1 MSPSNS
7 GAGPFSQQPG
17 IEFLRGARDQLPIL
31 LGVVP
36 FGVIFGALAVSA
48 GIPALEAQSFSLF
61 IFAGSAQFIAVS
73 LIAGAASPFLIIL
86 TILVVNLRHLLYSA
100 SLAPYVYHLS
110 KLWKIPL
117 SWLLTDEAFIVA
129 SARYRKGGPEFA
141 HWYFLGTGL
150 TLWAAWQ
157 LSTFLG
163 IALGALIPPGIGLDF
178 ALPLTFMALIL
189 PTLTDRPAWAAAFA
203 AGAFSILLANLP
215 FKLGLLIPAVLG
227 IGVGLVVEMRSA
239 RAGHVNGDNS

>member
-1 MSPSNS
+1 MSSSNS
-7 GAGPFSQQPG
+7 RAGSFSKLRL
-17 IEFLRGARDQLPIL
+17 EFLGGARDQLPIL
-31 LGVVP
+31 LGVFP

-48 GIPALEAQSFSLF
+48 GIPPFEAQSFSLF

-73 LIAGAASPFLIIL
+73 LISGAASPFLVIL

-100 SLAPYVYHLS
+100 SIAPHVFHLS
-110 KLWKIPL
+110 NLWKIPL

-129 SARYRKGGPEFA
+129 SARYRKGSPELA

-150 TLWAAWQ
+150 MLWAAWQ

-163 IALGALIPPGIGLDF
+163 ITLGALIPPGIGLDF
-178 ALPLTFMALIL
+178 ALPLTFMTLIL
-189 PTLTDRPAWAAAFA
+189 PTLTDRPTWAAACA
-203 AGAFSILLANLP
+203 AGAFSIVLANLP

-227 IGVGLVVEMRSA
+227 IGVGLGMEMRST
-239 RAGHVNGDNS
+239 RAGHANGDPA

>member
-1 MSPSNS
+1 MSTHNS
-7 GAGPFSQQPG
+7 EAGSISQPG
-17 IEFLRGARDQLPIL
+17 KEFLRGARDQFPIL

-48 GIPALEAQSFSLF
+48 GIPAFEAQSFSLF

-86 TILVVNLRHLLYSA
+86 TILVVNFRHLLYSA
-100 SLAPYVYHLS
+100 SLAPHVYHLS
-110 KLWKIPL
+110 NRWKIPL

-129 SARYRKGGPEFA
+129 SSRYRKGNLEFA

-150 TLWAAWQ
+150 MLWVAWQ
-157 LSTFLG
+157 LSTLLG
-163 IALGALIPPGIGLDF
+163 IALGVVIPPGIGLDF

-189 PTLTDRPAWAAAFA
+189 PTLTDRPAWAAACA
-203 AGAFSILLANLP
+203 AGMFSILLANLP

-227 IGVGLVVEMRSA
+227 IGVGLGVEIRAA
-239 RAGHVNGDNS
+239 RAGHANGGKT

>member
-1 MSPSNS
+1 VSPSNA
-7 GAGPFSQQPG
+7 GAGSFSQRK
-17 IEFLRGARDQLPIL
+17 IEFLGGARDQIPIL

-36 FGVIFGALAVSA
+36 FGVIFGTLAVSA
-48 GIPALEAQSFSLF
+48 GIPAFEAQSFSLF

-73 LIAGAASPFLIIL
+73 LIAGAASPLLIIL

-100 SLAPYVYHLS
+100 SLAPHVYHLS
-110 KLWKIPL
+110 TRWKIPL

-129 SARYRKGGPEFA
+129 ASRYRKGSLEFA

-150 TLWAAWQ
+150 MLWAAWQ

-163 IALGALIPPGIGLDF
+163 IALGALIPSGMGLDF

-189 PTLTDRPAWAAAFA
+189 PTLTDRPAWAAACSAGTFA
-203 AGAFSILLANLP
+203 ILLANLP
-215 FKLGLLIPAVLG
+215 FKLGLLIPAILG
-227 IGVGLVVEMRSA
+227 IGVGLGVEMRSA
-239 RAGHVNGDNS
+239 RVGPANGDAP

>member
-1 MSPSNS
+1 M
-7 GAGPFSQQPG
+7 PG

-36 FGVIFGALAVSA
+36 FGVIFGALAISA

-86 TILVVNLRHLLYSA
+86 TILVVNLRHMLYSA
-100 SLAPYVYHLS
+100 SLAPHVYHLS
-110 KLWKIPL
+110 NLWKIPL

-129 SARYRKGGPEFA
+129 SARYRKGSPGFA

-150 TLWAAWQ
+150 MLWVAWQ

-163 IALGALIPPGIGLDF
+163 ITLGALIPSGIGLDF

-189 PTLTDRPAWAAAFA
+189 PTLTDRPTWAAACT

-227 IGVGLVVEMRSA
+227 IGVGLVVETRSA
-239 RAGHVNGDNS
+239 RVGHVNGDNS

>member
-7 GAGPFSQQPG
+7 GAGSITQPG
-17 IEFLRGARDQLPIL
+17 VEFLKGARDQFPIL

-48 GIPALEAQSFSLF
+48 GIPAFEAQSFSLF

-73 LIAGAASPFLIIL
+73 LIAGASSPFLVIL

-100 SLAPYVYHLS
+100 SLAPHVYHLS
-110 KLWKIPL
+110 NRWKAPL

-129 SARYRKGGPEFA
+129 SSRYRKGNPEFA

-150 TLWAAWQ
+150 MLWVAWQ

-163 IALGALIPPGIGLDF
+163 IALGVLIPPGIGLDF

-189 PTLTDRPAWAAAFA
+189 PTLTDRPAWAAACA
-203 AGAFSILLANLP
+203 AGTFSILLANLP
-215 FKLGLLIPAVLG
+215 FKLGLLIPTILG
-227 IGVGLVVEMRSA
+227 IGVGLGVEIRAA
-239 RAGHVNGDNS
+239 RAGHANGDTA

>member
-1 MSPSNS
+1 L
-7 GAGPFSQQPG
+7 
-17 IEFLRGARDQLPIL
+17 LRGARDQLPIL

-48 GIPALEAQSFSLF
+48 SIPALEAQSFSLF

-100 SLAPYVYHLS
+100 SLAPHVFHLS

-117 SWLLTDEAFIVA
+117 SWLLTDEAFIIA
-129 SARYRKGGPEFA
+129 SARYRKGSPEFA
-141 HWYFLGTGL
+141 HWYFLGTGF

-215 FKLGLLIPAVLG
+215 FKLGLLIPAVIG
-227 IGVGLVVEMRSA
+227 IAVGLVSEMRLA
-239 RAGHVNGDNS
+239 RAGHANGDAV

>member
-1 MSPSNS
+1 MSTHNS
-7 GAGPFSQQPG
+7 EAGSISQPG
-17 IEFLRGARDQLPIL
+17 KEFLRGARDQFPIL

-48 GIPALEAQSFSLF
+48 GIPAFEAQSFSLF

-86 TILVVNLRHLLYSA
+86 TILVVNFRHLLYSA
-100 SLAPYVYHLS
+100 SLAPHVYHLS
-110 KLWKIPL
+110 NRWKIPL

-129 SARYRKGGPEFA
+129 SSRYRKGNLEFA

-150 TLWAAWQ
+150 MLWVAWQ
-157 LSTFLG
+157 LSTLLG
-163 IALGALIPPGIGLDF
+163 IALGVVIPPEIGLDF

-189 PTLTDRPAWAAAFA
+189 PTLTDRPAWAAACA
-203 AGAFSILLANLP
+203 AGMFSILLANLP

-227 IGVGLVVEMRSA
+227 IGVGLGVEIRAA
-239 RAGHVNGDNS
+239 RAGHANGGKA

>member
-1 MSPSNS
+1 MSPSSS
-7 GAGPFSQQPG
+7 GAGPFSQPG

-100 SLAPYVYHLS
+100 SLAPHVYYLS
-110 KLWKIPL
+110 NLWKIPL

-129 SARYRKGGPEFA
+129 SSRYRKGNPEFA

-150 TLWAAWQ
+150 MLWIAWQ
-157 LSTFLG
+157 LSTALG
-163 IALGALIPPGIGLDF
+163 IALGALIPPGMGLDF
-178 ALPLTFMALIL
+178 ALPLTFLALIL
-189 PTLTDRPAWAAAFA
+189 STLTDRPAWAAACA
-203 AGAFSILLANLP
+203 AGVFSLLLANLP
-215 FKLGLLIPAVLG
+215 FKLGLLIPTVLG
-227 IGVGLVVEMRSA
+227 IGVGLAVEMRSA
-239 RAGHVNGDNS
+239 NERHANGDPV

>member
-1 MSPSNS
+1 MSTHNS
-7 GAGPFSQQPG
+7 EAGSISQPG
-17 IEFLRGARDQLPIL
+17 KEFLRGARDQFPIL

-48 GIPALEAQSFSLF
+48 GIPAFEAQSFSLF

-86 TILVVNLRHLLYSA
+86 TILVVNFRHLLYSA
-100 SLAPYVYHLS
+100 SLAPHVYHLS
-110 KLWKIPL
+110 NRWKIPL

-129 SARYRKGGPEFA
+129 SSRYRKGNLEFA

-150 TLWAAWQ
+150 MLWVAWQ
-157 LSTFLG
+157 LSTLLG
-163 IALGALIPPGIGLDF
+163 IALGVVIPPGIGLDF

-189 PTLTDRPAWAAAFA
+189 PTLTDRPAWAAACA
-203 AGAFSILLANLP
+203 AGMFSILLANLP

-227 IGVGLVVEMRSA
+227 ICVGLGVEIRAA
-239 RAGHVNGDNS
+239 RAGHANGGKA

>member
-1 MSPSNS
+1 MSLSHLETDPYSR
-7 GAGPFSQQPG
+7 PG

-36 FGVIFGALAVSA
+36 FGVIFGTLAVSA

-86 TILVVNLRHLLYSA
+86 TILVVNLRHMLYSA
-100 SLAPYVYHLS
+100 SLAPHVYHLS
-110 KLWKIPL
+110 NLWKISL
-117 SWLLTDEAFIVA
+117 SWLLTDEAYVVS
-129 SARYRKGGPEFA
+129 SARYRKGSPGFA

-163 IALGALIPPGIGLDF
+163 IALGALIPPGLGLDF
-178 ALPLTFMALIL
+178 ALPLIFIALIL
-189 PTLTDRPAWAAAFA
+189 PTLTDRPTWAAACA

-227 IGVGLVVEMRSA
+227 IGVGLIVEMRSA
-239 RAGHVNGDNS
+239 RAGHANGDRA

>member
-1 MSPSNS
+1 MSTHNS
-7 GAGPFSQQPG
+7 EAGSISQPG
-17 IEFLRGARDQLPIL
+17 KEFLRGARDQFPIL

-48 GIPALEAQSFSLF
+48 GIPAFEAQSFSLF

-86 TILVVNLRHLLYSA
+86 TILVVNFRHLLYSA
-100 SLAPYVYHLS
+100 SLAPHVYHLS
-110 KLWKIPL
+110 NRWKIPL

-129 SARYRKGGPEFA
+129 SSRYRKGNLEFA

-150 TLWAAWQ
+150 MLWVAWQ
-157 LSTFLG
+157 LSTLLG
-163 IALGALIPPGIGLDF
+163 IALGVVIPPGIGLDF

-189 PTLTDRPAWAAAFA
+189 PTLTDRPAWAAACA
-203 AGAFSILLANLP
+203 AGMFSILLANLP

-227 IGVGLVVEMRSA
+227 IGVGLGVEIRAA
-239 RAGHVNGDNS
+239 RAGHANGGKA

>member
-1 MSPSNS
+1 VSPSNS
-7 GAGPFSQQPG
+7 GAGPYSRSG

-48 GIPALEAQSFSLF
+48 GIPVFEAQSFSLF

-86 TILVVNLRHLLYSA
+86 TILVVNLRHMLYSA
-100 SLAPYVYHLS
+100 ALAPHVYHLS
-110 KLWKIPL
+110 NLWKISL
-117 SWLLTDEAFIVA
+117 SWLLTDEAYVVA
-129 SARYRKGGPEFA
+129 SARYRKGSPEFA

-189 PTLTDRPAWAAAFA
+189 PTLTDRPAWAAACA
-203 AGAFSILLANLP
+203 AGTFSLLLANLP

-227 IGVGLVVEMRSA
+227 VGVGLAVEIRSA
-239 RAGHVNGDNS
+239 RAGHANGDPA

>member
-1 MSPSNS
+1 VSTHNS
-7 GAGPFSQQPG
+7 EVGSISQPG
-17 IEFLRGARDQLPIL
+17 KEFLRGARDQFPIL
-31 LGVVP
+31 LGIVP

-48 GIPALEAQSFSLF
+48 GIPAFEAQGFSLF

-73 LIAGAASPFLIIL
+73 LIAGAASPFLIVL

-100 SLAPYVYHLS
+100 SLAPHVYHLS
-110 KLWKIPL
+110 NRWKIPL

-129 SARYRKGGPEFA
+129 SSRYRKGNPEFA

-150 TLWAAWQ
+150 MLWVAWQ

-163 IALGALIPPGIGLDF
+163 IALGVLIPPGIGLDF
-178 ALPLTFMALIL
+178 ALPLTFMALII
-189 PTLTDRPAWAAAFA
+189 PTLTDRPAWAAACA
-203 AGAFSILLANLP
+203 AGTFSILLANLP

-227 IGVGLVVEMRSA
+227 IGVGLGVEIRAA
-239 RAGHVNGDNS
+239 RAGHANGDKA

>member
-7 GAGPFSQQPG
+7 GAGSFSQPW
-17 IEFLRGARDQLPIL
+17 IEFLGGARDQIPIL

-48 GIPALEAQSFSLF
+48 GIPPFEAQSFSLF

-73 LIAGAASPFLIIL
+73 LITEAASPFLIIL

-100 SLAPYVYHLS
+100 SLAPRVYHLS
-110 KLWKIPL
+110 SHWKIPL
-117 SWLLTDEAFIVA
+117 SWLLTDEAFIVT
-129 SARYRKGGPEFA
+129 SSRYQKGNPECA

-157 LSTFLG
+157 MSTFLG
-163 IALGALIPPGIGLDF
+163 IVLGGFIPPGIGLDF

-189 PTLTDRPAWAAAFA
+189 PTLTDRPTWAAACT
-203 AGAFSILLANLP
+203 AGTFSILLANLP
-215 FKLGLLIPAVLG
+215 FKLGLLVPAILG
-227 IGVGLVVEMRSA
+227 IGVGLGLEMRSA
-239 RAGHVNGDNS
+239 RAGHTNGDSV

>member
-1 MSPSNS
+1 MSTHNS
-7 GAGPFSQQPG
+7 EAGSISQPG
-17 IEFLRGARDQLPIL
+17 KEFLRGARDQFPIL

-48 GIPALEAQSFSLF
+48 GIPAFEAQSFSLF

-86 TILVVNLRHLLYSA
+86 TILVVNFRHLLYSA
-100 SLAPYVYHLS
+100 SLAPHVYHLS
-110 KLWKIPL
+110 NRWKIPL

-129 SARYRKGGPEFA
+129 SSRYRKGNLEFA

-150 TLWAAWQ
+150 MLWVAWQ
-157 LSTFLG
+157 LSTLLG
-163 IALGALIPPGIGLDF
+163 IALGVVIPPGIGLDF

-189 PTLTDRPAWAAAFA
+189 PTLTDRPAWAAACA
-203 AGAFSILLANLP
+203 AGMFSILLANLP

-227 IGVGLVVEMRSA
+227 IGVGLGVEIRAA
-239 RAGHVNGDNS
+239 RAGHANGDKA